1 MRRKRKQEDLAL
13 QRIERLFEFADTA
26 ARKGQEQRSRRY
38 LELARTIGMRYR
50 VRIPRQLKAR
60 ICRRCHALLI
70 PGRTARIR
78 LRGDYLSTTCLS
90 CGEQMR
96 RPYKAPRA
104 PSVRSHHTRP

>member
-13 QRIERLFEFADTA
+13 QRIERLFEFAEAA
-26 ARKGQEQRSRRY
+26 ARNEQELRSRRY

-50 VRIPRQLKAR
+50 VRIPRHLKAR

-70 PGRTARIR
+70 PGKTARIR
-78 LRGDYLSTTCLS
+78 LRGEYLSTTCLS

-104 PSVRSHHTRP
+104 PSVRSRKT